1 MTRYVVTMDDGI
13 RWELS
18 AGSVVEAAERADD
31 SARRWGLQ
39 PARAQ
44 IVQTLEQYVES
55 ERARFVAEMAEIGRW
70 WSGTSD
76 EVWRWCG
83 ADGGHRAGSSP
94 G

>member
-1 MTRYVVTMDDGI
+1 MVRYVVTMDDGSC
-13 RWELS
+13 WELS

-55 ERARFVAEMAEIGRW
+55 ERARFVAEMAEIGAVVV
-70 WSGTSD
+70 GY
-76 EVWRWCG
+76 VG
-83 ADGGHRAGSSP
+83 
-94 G
+94 

>member
-1 MTRYVVTMDDGI
+1 MVRYVVTMDDGSC
-13 RWELS
+13 WELS

-55 ERARFVAEMAEIGRW
+55 ERVKFTAEMAE
-70 WSGTSD
+70 
-76 EVWRWCG
+76 VG
-83 ADGGHRAGSSP
+83 AVVVGYVG
-94 G
+94 

>member
-1 MTRYVVTMDDGI
+1 MVRYVVTMDDGSC
-13 RWELS
+13 WELS

-55 ERARFVAEMAEIGRW
+55 ERARFVAEMAEIGAVVIR
-70 WSGTSD
+70 
-76 EVWRWCG
+76 
-83 ADGGHRAGSSP
+83 
-94 G
+94 

>member
-1 MTRYVVTMDDGI
+1 MVRYVVTMDDGSC
-13 RWELS
+13 WELS

-55 ERARFVAEMAEIGRW
+55 ERVKFAAELAE
-70 WSGTSD
+70 
-76 EVWRWCG
+76 VG
-83 ADGGHRAGSSP
+83 AVVVGYVG
-94 G
+94 